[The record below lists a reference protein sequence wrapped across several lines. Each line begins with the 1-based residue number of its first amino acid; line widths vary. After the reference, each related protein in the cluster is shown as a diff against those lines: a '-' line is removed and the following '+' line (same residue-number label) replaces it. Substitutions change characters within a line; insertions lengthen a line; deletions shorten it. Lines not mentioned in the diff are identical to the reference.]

1 MSFSGAVQEV
11 AAVAPWAVVVL
22 VVLIVVVRIAGGVL
36 GLRIAL
42 RGTSEDARPR
52 IIRALAD
59 FFRSLFWPR
68 K

>member
-1 MSFSGAVQEV
+1 MSFAE
-11 AAVAPWAVVVL
+11 ALPWALLALVLCVVI
-22 VVLIVVVRIAGGVL
+22 IVAGGLV

-52 IIRALAD
+52 IIRALGVY
-59 FFRSLFWPR
+59 FRDLVGAVLRQPR

>member
-1 MSFSGAVQEV
+1 MSVTGVAQEI
-11 AAVAPWAVVVL
+11 AAVAPWALVVL
-22 VVLIVVVRIAGGVL
+22 VVLVVVIRIAGGVL

-59 FFRSLFWPR
+59 FFKSLFWPR

>member
-1 MSFSGAVQEV
+1 MSFAE
-11 AAVAPWAVVVL
+11 ALPWALLALVLCVVA
-22 VVLIVVVRIAGGVL
+22 VVAGGLV

-52 IIRALAD
+52 IIRALGD
-59 FFRSLFWPR
+59 YFRALVDAVFRWRR